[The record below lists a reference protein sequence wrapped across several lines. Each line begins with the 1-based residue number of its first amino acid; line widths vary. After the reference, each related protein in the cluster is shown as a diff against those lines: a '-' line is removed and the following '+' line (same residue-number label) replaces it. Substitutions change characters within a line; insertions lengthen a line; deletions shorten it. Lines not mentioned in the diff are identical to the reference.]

1 MDRQVHRERW
11 RLLHQIVR
19 LLELPMT
26 ILGILW
32 VVLLSIDIVRGL
44 HGRLALF
51 SQAIWIVFG
60 ADFVLELTVAP
71 DKWRY
76 LKRHWL
82 VAVSLAVPAL
92 RIFRFARVARVA
104 RTAST
109 IRIGHS
115 LAVLNRGLAALGAT
129 MRRRGFGY
137 VSVVTLAVLFLGAA
151 GIYNFESRVP
161 DPQGIHD
168 YGTAVWWTAMLMTT
182 LGPTSWP
189 VTLPGRV
196 LCFFL
201 GLYAFTVFGYVTA
214 TLATFF
220 IDRDADRPD
229 AAVAG
234 ERSIDALHARLDAMQ
249 QLLESRLPKG

>member
-1 MDRQVHRERW
+1 MERQVHRERW
-11 RLLHQIVR
+11 RLLHQVVR
-19 LLELPMT
+19 FLELPMT
-26 ILGILW
+26 VLGLLW
-32 VVLLSIDIVRGL
+32 IVLLSIDMIRGL
-44 HGRLALF
+44 HGRLAIF
-51 SQAIWIVFG
+51 SEAIWIVFG
-60 ADFVLELTVAP
+60 VDFGLELLIAP
-71 DKWRY
+71 DKVTY
-76 LKRHWL
+76 LKRHWP

-92 RIFRFARVARVA
+92 RIVRFARVAHLA
-104 RTAST
+104 RTAGT
-109 IRIGHS
+109 IRFGHS
-115 LAVLNRGLAALGAT
+115 LAVFNRSLAALGAT
-129 MRRRGFGY
+129 MRRRGFAY
-137 VSVVTLAVLFLGAA
+137 VSIVSVLVLFLGAA
-151 GIYNFESRVP
+151 GIYNFENNVAGS
-161 DPQGIHD
+161 QGIHD

-234 ERSIDALHARLDAMQ
+234 QQSIDALHARLDALQ
-249 QLLESRLPKG
+249 HLLETRLPPA